1 MNKTFTVQHQKR
13 FVLMA
18 LIGGAIVAFSL
29 QGRIDN
35 IRAWTE
41 NAGSVPVLARW
52 WLIALATLAT
62 LFFTPGLL
70 RRLHNPA
77 KDF

>member
-35 IRAWTE
+35 IRAWVE
-41 NAGSVPVLARW
+41 NAGSVPDWFA
-52 WLIALATLAT
+52 
-62 LFFTPGLL
+62 GG
-70 RRLHNPA
+70 
-77 KDF
+77 

>member
-35 IRAWTE
+35 IRAWIE
-41 NAGSVPVLARW
+41 KAGSVPKLVHWR
-52 WLIALATLAT
+52 LITLAT
-62 LFFTPGLL
+62 WQRSFYSRLTTP
-70 RRLHNPA
+70 PT
-77 KDF
+77 